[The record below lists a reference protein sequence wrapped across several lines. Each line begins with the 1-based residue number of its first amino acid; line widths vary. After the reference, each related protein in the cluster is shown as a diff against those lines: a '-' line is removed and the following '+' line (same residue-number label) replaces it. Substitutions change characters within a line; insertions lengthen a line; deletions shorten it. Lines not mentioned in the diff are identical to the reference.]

1 MRITDY
7 AFGRITIDDT
17 IFSNDVIIHGQEII
31 SEWWRKKGH
40 LVDIDDL
47 KMISLEKG
55 THLIIGTGYYGML
68 KISPFLEEYCKKYTI
83 IMESTHTKS
92 AVEIFNSYDAS
103 ENIIGAFHLSC

>member
-7 AFGRITIDDT
+7 TFGRITIDGST
-17 IFSNDVIIHGQEII
+17 FSNDVIIHGREII

-40 LVDIDDL
+40 LIDTDDM

-55 THLIIGTGYYGML
+55 AHLIIGTGYYGML
-68 KISPFLEEYCKKYTI
+68 KISPSLEEYCKKHTI
-83 IMESTHTKS
+83 ILESIPTKS
-92 AVEIFNSYDAS
+92 AVEIFNSYDAC